1 MKIREITCKS
11 ALSPSK
17 LPGLDYSLNPYVG
30 CEHGCKYCYVPNV
43 LKIPRNDWGSF
54 VDVRVNMPLILS
66 KELKNKKP
74 GVVGISTVTDAY
86 QPLEKKYKLT
96 RYCLEQFLKYDFPIC
111 IQTKSSL
118 VTRDIDLITK
128 FTDAEVMVSIGTIDD
143 EQRLLLEPK
152 SSSILD
158 RLKVLQKF
166 YKTGVKTSVFFG
178 PIYPTISL
186 KQALNLIDLFA
197 EYGASEIMI
206 DSLHMKPGIEHII
219 KESLS
224 KRPDLLKSF
233 SKDKTDLKNQY
244 LKFIDPII
252 KHAKEKNVKIIEA
265 F

>member
-1 MKIREITCKS
+1 MKIREITCKT
-11 ALSPSK
+11 AFSPSR

-54 VDVRVNMPLILS
+54 VDVRLNMPLILS

-74 GVVGISTVTDAY
+74 GIVGISTVTDAY
-86 QPLEKKYKLT
+86 QPLEKKYKIT
-96 RYCLEQFLKYDFPIC
+96 RYCLEQLLRYDFPIC

-128 FTDAEVMVSIGTIDD
+128 FTNAEVMFSIATIDD

-158 RLKVLQKF
+158 RLKGLQKF
-166 YKTGVKTSVFFG
+166 SETGVKTSVFFG

-186 KQALNLIDLFA
+186 KQALNLIDLFV
-197 EYGASEIMI
+197 EHGASEIMI
-206 DSLHMKPGIEHII
+206 DSLHMKPGIENNI
-219 KESLS
+219 KKSLS
-224 KRPDLLKSF
+224 TEPEILKFF
-233 SKDKTDLKNQY
+233 STDKIDLKNQY
-244 LKFIDPII
+244 LKI
-252 KHAKEKNVKIIEA
+252 KTSILNYGKEKNVKIVEA